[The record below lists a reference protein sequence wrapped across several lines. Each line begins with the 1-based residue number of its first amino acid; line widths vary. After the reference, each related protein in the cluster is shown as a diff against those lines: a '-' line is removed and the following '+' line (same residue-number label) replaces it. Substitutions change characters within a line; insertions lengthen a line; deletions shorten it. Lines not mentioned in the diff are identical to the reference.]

1 MIVKTPPVS
10 FAALRSSIIPRTMA
24 SVAASGSASAAKTSL
39 RVRMTAEARRRLPSP
54 RHAAASCPHLGTAG
68 HKPMLPPRLRQSS
81 RASGSGLGYDIV
93 AALTELN
100 DHD

>member
-39 RVRMTAEARRRLPSP
+39 RVRMTAEARRTLRIKRLAAVVKDRAHET
-54 RHAAASCPHLGTAG
+54 RHGDV
-68 HKPMLPPRLRQSS
+68 LRYVTHVH
-81 RASGSGLGYDIV
+81 G
-93 AALTELN
+93 
-100 DHD
+100 